1 MGWLVNL
8 ATGEK
13 RLMAREWAQEAEKA
27 VATVSSSV
35 WAYDGSATLASA
47 TLTGTKAT
55 VLFTPTSDGLLTNTA
70 TFSDGQVFIYMWQVV
85 VD

>member
-13 RLMAREWAQEAEKA
+13 RLMAYDWAQEAERA
-27 VATVSSSV
+27 VATVSTSA
-35 WAYDGSATLASA
+35 WAYDGSATLTGAS
-47 TLTGTKAT
+47 LTGTKAT
-55 VLFTPTSDGLLTNTA
+55 VLFTPTTSGLLTNTA
-70 TFSDGQVFIYMWQVV
+70 TFSDGQVFMHMWQVV